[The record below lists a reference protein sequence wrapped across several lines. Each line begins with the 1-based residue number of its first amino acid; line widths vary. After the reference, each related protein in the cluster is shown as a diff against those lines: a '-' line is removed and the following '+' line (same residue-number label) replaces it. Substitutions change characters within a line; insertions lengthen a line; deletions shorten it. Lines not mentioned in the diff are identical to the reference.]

1 LRLKLAFLLLFAALV
16 IPPALLGQSGDAV
29 TAPPPAVSTPS
40 PQASQPDASHPKTGA
55 NGQTP
60 LPGSPGDRIH
70 YDTQPAS
77 AQGQNTPAPSYGQQP
92 KRIMGW
98 IPNYRAVSVDAKL
111 PPPSMREKFRIAYEN
126 SFDYSAFIFNAVDVE
141 FPYIEK
147 SYPEF
152 GNGWSGYG
160 QYYWHGFVDKA
171 IGNYMTDAFVPTL
184 THEDSRYYT
193 LGRGHWYV
201 RAIYAYTRVL
211 ITPNDEGQNT
221 FNFSEIVGKGAAAGL
236 GNLYYPARYATWT
249 KTGQRWLVQVAIR
262 DGGFNV
268 FREFW
273 PDIATHILHQH
284 GQVGQ

>member
-1 LRLKLAFLLLFAALV
+1 MRLNLFLLLALCTFL
-16 IPPALLGQSGDAV
+16 PASTLLGQSNDTTTTPPQV
-29 TAPPPAVSTPS
+29 NAPA
-40 PQASQPDASHPKTGA
+40 PQTLQPGASDRPKAGA
-55 NGQTP
+55 NGQP
-60 LPGSPGDRIH
+60 LLPGNPGDRVH
-70 YDTQPAS
+70 YDSQHKL
-77 AQGQNTPAPSYGQQP
+77 AQDQNVPPPSYGQQP

-111 PPPSMREKFRIAYEN
+111 PPPSMREKFRIAYQN

-152 GNGWSGYG
+152 GNGWSAYG

-171 IGNYMTDAFVPTL
+171 IGNYMTDAIVPTL

-211 ITPNDEGQNT
+211 ITPNDAGQNT

-236 GNLYYPARYATWT
+236 GNLYYPSRYATWT

-262 DGGFNV
+262 DGGFNI